1 MSNKILIDFRRIADN
16 TGISSYL
23 KMILKAINEDDNVY
37 FLLLN
42 EKDKNFEFSKYV
54 NTDKIKLIFC
64 SSKPFSLKSNI
75 EIPMLINK
83 YKIRLF
89 HSTHFDIPLGII
101 FCPNCNLVST
111 IHDIIPLKYSQYYKT
126 SIIKYLY
133 FILMYNA
140 CAILSKKIITVSN
153 YSKADL
159 INYLHVKKDKISVIY
174 NSYDLKNLE
183 LKTAKN
189 KGLGLIKLFF
199 VGTNFEHKNINEV
212 IKAVKILKDRGY
224 NILFNIAGAERAY
237 TNILQNT
244 IKELQLNENVK
255 ILGKVSDEDLD
266 KLYKISDIYVFPSL
280 VEGFGIPL
288 LEAMN
293 YELPIVS
300 SNKTCLPEIVG
311 AAGILI
317 DPTAKNFAEKIEFL
331 INNPKKVE
339 NLVARGRERITD
351 FSQDKFNSLMLS
363 LYKEVML

>member
-159 INYLHVKKDKISVIY
+159 ILCGHTHIPCGYSLSNGKTVINVGSVGRSMTKDKMPVY
-174 NSYDLKNLE
+174 LQLTVDKNG
-183 LKTAKN
+183 K
-189 KGLGLIKLFF
+189 FF
-199 VGTNFEHKNINEV
+199 VEHKIVKYDNNIASNHILSRGFKHCEDLARMFINE
-212 IKAVKILKDRGY
+212 
-224 NILFNIAGAERAY
+224 
-237 TNILQNT
+237 
-244 IKELQLNENVK
+244 
-255 ILGKVSDEDLD
+255 
-266 KLYKISDIYVFPSL
+266 
-280 VEGFGIPL
+280 
-288 LEAMN
+288 
-293 YELPIVS
+293 
-300 SNKTCLPEIVG
+300 
-311 AAGILI
+311 
-317 DPTAKNFAEKIEFL
+317 
-331 INNPKKVE
+331 
-339 NLVARGRERITD
+339 
-351 FSQDKFNSLMLS
+351 
-363 LYKEVML
+363 